1 MLTVLLA
8 TRNRAHILRDV
19 LEEYCHLQPPSS
31 GWKLVIIDNGST
43 DHTAK
48 VIASFANRLPLHFEV
63 EPRLGK
69 NFALNTGL
77 ELVEGDLTV
86 LTDDDAF
93 PHTDWLVQLRKA
105 ADDHPAYSMFGGA
118 IVARWE
124 VPPPS
129 WIQWLDV
136 GPIFTITPA
145 IMKEGELTF
154 VALVQGPNM
163 AIRASV
169 FQSGMRFD
177 TSIGPRGSSY
187 AMGSETEM
195 LLRLSRQGH
204 KAWHVQGAVV
214 EHFVRKEQLNKAWI
228 LQRAIRYGRGW
239 YRMAPASKLWIGMPR
254 HLFVDI
260 PREGL
265 FMCAA
270 CVLFKQ
276 RALIRSRWRFNYL
289 RGQAIE
295 ARVLGREQRAKSGAA
310 PTSRRSCGD
319 TSEPTSS

>member
-1 MLTVLLA
+1 MLTVLFA
-8 TRNRAHILRDV
+8 TRNRADILRDV

-31 GWKLVIIDNGST
+31 GWKLVVVDNGST
-43 DHTAK
+43 DHTAE
-48 VIASFANRLPLHFEV
+48 VIASFVDRLPLHFMV

-77 ELVEGDLTV
+77 ELVEGDLTA

-93 PHTDWLVQLRKA
+93 PHTDWLLQLRKA
-105 ADDHPAYSMFGGA
+105 ADDHPAYSMFGGT

-136 GPIFTITPA
+136 GPIFTITPPS
-145 IMKEGELTF
+145 MKEGELTF

-169 FQSGMRFD
+169 FQSGIRFD
-177 TSIGPRGSSY
+177 TCIGPRGSSY
-187 AMGSETEM
+187 PMGSETEM

-214 EHFVRKEQLNKAWI
+214 EHFVRKEQLNKTWI

-239 YRMAPASKLWIGMPR
+239 YRMAPASKLWVGVPR
-254 HLFVDI
+254 HLFVNI
-260 PREGL
+260 AKEGL

-270 CVLFKQ
+270 CVLFKR
-276 RALIRSRWRFNYL
+276 RALLRSRWRFNYL
-289 RGQAIE
+289 RGQVIE
-295 ARVLGREQRAKSGAA
+295 ARILARERSARGQSACTQVLH
-310 PTSRRSCGD
+310 
-319 TSEPTSS
+319 